1 MSTLR
6 KLLYID
12 QNFGIHTEQSS
23 TDYIYISAVSAKGFH
38 ITYTAGANLS
48 NGDIVYDS
56 GVNTVNK
63 ADPTNTA
70 KSHVVGIVAISASS
84 GDPVKVITSGP
95 LTLVSESFSVNDP
108 VFLSATGRPTITKPT
123 ASGTRIIKL
132 GTMGTS
138 TILNVWIQ
146 DLGKVT

>member
-6 KLLYID
+6 KLLYLD
-12 QNFGIHTEQSS
+12 QNLGIHTEQAS
-23 TDYIYISAVSAKGFH
+23 TDQISLSAVAARGFH
-38 ITYTAGANLS
+38 VTYTAGANLS
-48 NGDIVYDS
+48 NGDVVYDS

-70 KSHVVGIVAISASS
+70 KSHVVGIVAVSTSS
-84 GDPVKVITSGP
+84 GNPVKVITNGP
-95 LTLVSESFSVNDP
+95 LTLISESFSVNDP

-146 DLGKVT
+146 DLGKVV